1 MKNLYNLIRF
11 PTWAQL
17 ESIASE
23 LVSSLSADKYRERQ
37 PVLWFCQLFSKLH
50 VRVKRINDKE
60 DDPCLLI
67 KHILYSPFS
76 TMLNNTI
83 GHKLLY
89 TLYSKWII
97 TTHEAKKRTSKNIMF
112 PKRKWRDSEQWT
124 QVSNS
129 EVFLQRDVF

>member
-1 MKNLYNLIRF
+1 
-11 PTWAQL
+11 
-17 ESIASE
+17 
-23 LVSSLSADKYRERQ
+23 
-37 PVLWFCQLFSKLH
+37 
-50 VRVKRINDKE
+50 
-60 DDPCLLI
+60 
-67 KHILYSPFS
+67 
-76 TMLNNTI
+76 MLNNTI